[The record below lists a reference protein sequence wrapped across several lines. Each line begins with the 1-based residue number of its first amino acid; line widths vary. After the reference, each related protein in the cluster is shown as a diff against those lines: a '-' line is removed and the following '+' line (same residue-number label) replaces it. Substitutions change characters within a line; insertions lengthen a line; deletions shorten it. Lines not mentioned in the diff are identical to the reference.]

1 MKKTFEVTALV
12 TDESTVVEVAGTTLN
27 GASPLVAKG
36 YSKKHPKDNPNGN
49 VGYSLAVARA
59 LRELAQHYENYAE
72 TSAALNNRRLASG
85 APVLQAI
92 DFGGYDTPNTFSGS
106 GY

>member
-36 YSKKHPKDNPNGN
+36 YSKKHPKDNANGN

-59 LRELAQHYENYAE
+59 LRELARHYENYAE
-72 TSAALNNRRLASG
+72 TSARLSNHNSV
-85 APVLQAI
+85 VLTAV
-92 DFGGYDTPNTFSGS
+92 DFDGYDTPNTFSGS

>member
-72 TSAALNNRRLASG
+72 TSARLHDHSSV
-85 APVLQAI
+85 VLTAV
-92 DFGGYDTPNTFSGS
+92 DFGGYDTTTNTFSSGS
-106 GY
+106 R